1 MDLSAIE
8 DFHGEGTMLE
18 GDIMSSLGIQGNP

>member
-8 DFHGEGTMLE
+8 DFHGDPGTMLE
-18 GDIMSSLGIQGNP
+18 GDIMASLGMPQ

>member
-8 DFHGEGTMLE
+8 DFHGDPGTMLE
-18 GDIMSSLGIQGNP
+18 GDIMSSLGIQGT